1 MFMNSNRIFEILL
14 DEDEGRIFFNGENLN
29 DIVKIDYYQIKIMK
43 HLIKY
48 YNNQKVNSE
57 NQSNTILEN
66 LLLNLP
72 FDNFFYLDKSKLFVI
87 SSKYENNYF
96 SSKTISSFEVYDKIL
111 NKLKNCNLLEIYLN
125 NEKELELYIPNKNIN
140 LEEIKNLLAKSSRN

>member
-1 MFMNSNRIFEILL
+1 MNSNRIFEILL
-14 DEDEGRIFFNGENLN
+14 DEDEGRIFFNDENLN

-72 FDNFFYLDKSKLFVI
+72 LNSFFYLDKSKLFII
-87 SSKYENNYF
+87 SSKCENNY

-140 LEEIKNLLAKSSRN
+140 LEEIKNLLVKSSKN

>member
-1 MFMNSNRIFEILL
+1 MNSNRIFEILL
-14 DEDEGRIFFNGENLN
+14 DKDEGRIFFNDENLN

-72 FDNFFYLDKSKLFVI
+72 LNNFFYLDKSKLFII
-87 SSKYENNYF
+87 SSKCENNY
-96 SSKTISSFEVYDKIL
+96 SSKTISSFKVYDKIL
-111 NKLKNCNLLEIYLN
+111 NELKRCNILEIYLN

-140 LEEIKNLLAKSSRN
+140 LEEIKNLLVKSSRN